1 MRIYK
6 YENISYSIR
15 EGKFGGNYSLFS
27 KISIILLLCI
37 KVSKDMPNWWE
48 IRDNKYLYISETGE
62 AMLSFCFLLKFILI
76 KKGE

>member
-1 MRIYK
+1 MRIHK

-27 KISIILLLCI
+27 KISIILLLFI
-37 KVSKDMPNWWE
+37 KIMTCQTDGRSGIISLY
-48 IRDNKYLYISETGE
+48 IRDRE
-62 AMLSFCFLLKFILI
+62 AMLPFCFLLKFVLI